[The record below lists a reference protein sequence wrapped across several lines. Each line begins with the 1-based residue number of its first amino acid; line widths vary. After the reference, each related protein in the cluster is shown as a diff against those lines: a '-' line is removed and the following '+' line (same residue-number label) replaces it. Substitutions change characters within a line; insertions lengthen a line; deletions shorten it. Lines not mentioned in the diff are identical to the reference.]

1 MKTFLLIPSSNS
13 APRRQDFA
21 NRHPLLLAAADAPYP
36 SVADERVLDMS
47 QSENSRQYVRYRLA
61 MLSASFG
68 DTRLRGAGLC
78 SEVKGLLHRECGEV
92 HIVLGAVLNVSAI
105 VLRNF
110 CGCECVVEDV
120 SMNGVVVS
128 PVVGE
133 GLKQGTATRA
143 RTAEDHWKR
152 KSDYVDIHEC
162 GYPQSIS
169 PGFTQPSN
177 PVKMS
182 RTGGWRS
189 RFTMSMNLSGL
200 SSEASVAWYVA
211 PAPNPTT
218 LKFSNKTPS
227 SLVLMSDCSSLR

>member
-78 SEVKGLLHRECGEV
+78 SEVKGLLH
-92 HIVLGAVLNVSAI
+92 LLS
-105 VLRNF
+105 NF

-152 KSDYVDIHEC
+152 KSYYVDIHEC

-182 RTGGWRS
+182 RT
-189 RFTMSMNLSGL
+189 
-200 SSEASVAWYVA
+200 EASVAWYVA

>member
-78 SEVKGLLHRECGEV
+78 SEVKGLLH
-92 HIVLGAVLNVSAI
+92 LLS
-105 VLRNF
+105 NF

-143 RTAEDHWKR
+143 RTAEDQEHLAR
-152 KSDYVDIHEC
+152 LHTAFE
-162 GYPQSIS
+162 
-169 PGFTQPSN
+169 PSQN
-177 PVKMS
+177 VAN
-182 RTGGWRS
+182 RS
-189 RFTMSMNLSGL
+189 QRGL
-200 SSEASVAWYVA
+200 VRGSCA
-211 PAPNPTT
+211 
-218 LKFSNKTPS
+218 
-227 SLVLMSDCSSLR
+227 